1 LPDPSVPHLKPLLSQ
16 IAELVTASSS
26 LIWPLIFIVIAW
38 LLRDRMR
45 ELLQLAINRI
55 ENASEIEIGNLK
67 LRGAIISR
75 QGDVIKTNNE
85 RINVSTANKDDL
97 IKRNRAYSDSRNI
110 FLVHTIKPSE
120 PKEYVHD
127 LRVFDVSIYVTSHK
141 NRGRMNDIK
150 KVTYYL
156 GDKWGKGEFGSLF
169 VIENGNDSFAFSAQM
184 YGACVCL
191 AMIEFHDG
199 STHETFRY
207 LDVEMAPVYGISLS
221 EARD

>member
-85 RINVSTANKDDL
+85 RIPQTK
-97 IKRNRAYSDSRNI
+97 
-110 FLVHTIKPSE
+110 
-120 PKEYVHD
+120 
-127 LRVFDVSIYVTSHK
+127 
-141 NRGRMNDIK
+141 
-150 KVTYYL
+150 
-156 GDKWGKGEFGSLF
+156 
-169 VIENGNDSFAFSAQM
+169 
-184 YGACVCL
+184 
-191 AMIEFHDG
+191 MI
-199 STHETFRY
+199 
-207 LDVEMAPVYGISLS
+207 
-221 EARD
+221 

>member
-1 LPDPSVPHLKPLLSQ
+1 
-16 IAELVTASSS
+16 
-26 LIWPLIFIVIAW
+26 
-38 LLRDRMR
+38 
-45 ELLQLAINRI
+45 
-55 ENASEIEIGNLK
+55 
-67 LRGAIISR
+67 
-75 QGDVIKTNNE
+75 
-85 RINVSTANKDDL
+85 L

-191 AMIEFHDG
+191 ATIEFHDG